1 MKHFTTYS
9 HENIKIVENIET
21 DENIG
26 QLILWYI
33 SDIVYRIFS
42 TIMIFKTIWFFR
54 HSRWYISPSHNIPD
68 ILDILYTFD
77 ISNSGIF
84 SQYFWQFWYTRQF
97 NKYRYYPY
105 SQQFRYSKQSPF
117 FCSFR
122 QYWYF
127 NSPYTAAFSLF
138 RHTQHFQLSTQQTRY
153 FRYASYFKTVSIFL
167 TGWKL
172 LAVSIYLVVSIF
184 SK

>member
-1 MKHFTTYS
+1 MKHFTQLNF

-21 DENIG
+21 DGNIG
-26 QLILWYI
+26 QLILRYI

-105 SQQFRYSKQSPF
+105 SQQFRFSKQSRF
-117 FCSFR
+117 FCSD
-122 QYWYF
+122 
-127 NSPYTAAFSLF
+127 SIDI
-138 RHTQHFQLSTQQTRY
+138 STVLILPHLAYSDILNISNCLPNKPDTSDMHHISKR
-153 FRYASYFKTVSIFL
+153 FRYS
-167 TGWKL
+167 
-172 LAVSIYLVVSIF
+172 
-184 SK
+184 